1 MANRREFLQM
11 GIAASAL
18 PVSTGLMLPNKSST
32 AENISPSIPI
42 YKMIF
47 DNRYA
52 VARVFAKD
60 TENAGGKTYGIDG
73 DITSL
78 WYHDLRHRWK
88 KGPAAIAGLT
98 DANALFCLEQLA
110 WSACQMHLIYSTEHK
125 PTDGSKKLIGSFPE
139 SPLLL
144 AAEKVMHYPKR
155 EAIPLPPYSSLSTDD
170 IDSLVSWVI
179 APTKRV

>member
-18 PVSTGLMLPNKSST
+18 PVSTGLMLPNTSST

-42 YKMIF
+42 YKVIF

-110 WSACQMHLIYSTEHK
+110 WSACQMHLIYCAEHK

-144 AAEKVMHYPKR
+144 AADKVMHYPER
-155 EAIPLPPYSSLSTDD
+155 EAVALPPYSSLSTDD

>member
-1 MANRREFLQM
+1 MPLPLFYAN
-11 GIAASAL
+11 A
-18 PVSTGLMLPNKSST
+18 
-32 AENISPSIPI
+32 
-42 YKMIF
+42 
-47 DNRYA
+47 YA
-52 VARVFAKD
+52 
-60 TENAGGKTYGIDG
+60 NANACAYAYADA
-73 DITSL
+73 
-78 WYHDLRHRWK
+78 Y
-88 KGPAAIAGLT
+88 ANAYAY
-98 DANALFCLEQLA
+98 ANALFCLEQLA

-144 AAEKVMHYPKR
+144 AADKVMHYPKR

>member
-18 PVSTGLMLPNKSST
+18 PISTELMLPNTSST

-60 TENAGGKTYGIDG
+60 IENAGGKTYGIDG
-73 DITSL
+73 DVTGL
-78 WYHDLRHRWK
+78 WYHDLHHRWK
-88 KGPAAIAGLT
+88 KGPVAIAGLT

-125 PTDGSKKLIGSFPE
+125 PTDGSRKLVESFPE
-139 SPLLL
+139 SSFL
-144 AAEKVMHYPKR
+144 AAEKIMHYPKR

-170 IDSLVSWVI
+170 INSLVSWVI

>member
-42 YKMIF
+42 YKVIF

-73 DITSL
+73 DVTSL
-78 WYHDLRHRWK
+78 WYHDLHHRWK

-110 WSACQMHLIYSTEHK
+110 WSACQMHLIYRVEYKPVNRSST
-125 PTDGSKKLIGSFPE
+125 KLIESFPE
-139 SPLLL
+139 PPFLT
-144 AAEKVMHYPKR
+144 AEKVMHYPKR
-155 EAIPLPPYSSLSTDD
+155 EAVALPPYSSLSIDD
-170 IDSLVSWVI
+170 IDSLISWVI

>member
-18 PVSTGLMLPNKSST
+18 PISAGLMLPNKSLA
-32 AENISPSIPI
+32 AENIFPSIPI
-42 YKMIF
+42 YKVIF

-60 TENAGGKTYGIDG
+60 IENAGGKTYGIDG
-73 DITSL
+73 DVTSL
-78 WYHDLRHRWK
+78 WYHDLHHRWK

-110 WSACQMHLIYSTEHK
+110 WSACQM
-125 PTDGSKKLIGSFPE
+125 
-139 SPLLL
+139 LL
-144 AAEKVMHYPKR
+144 ASAVISK
-155 EAIPLPPYSSLSTDD
+155 LYSS
-170 IDSLVSWVI
+170 II
-179 APTKRV
+179 ATEPIIE